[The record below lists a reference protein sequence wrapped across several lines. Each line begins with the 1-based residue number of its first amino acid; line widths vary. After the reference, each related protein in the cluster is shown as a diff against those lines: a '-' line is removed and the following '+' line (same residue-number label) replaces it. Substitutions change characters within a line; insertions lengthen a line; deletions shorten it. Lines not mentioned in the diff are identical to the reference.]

1 MKKYVAIALT
11 LILTAAAWA
20 APGASSSSAPVQ
32 QPAAAPAQQ
41 PAAAGARPPQ
51 AKTQAELGDYTAV
64 IQNGDLA
71 AAEAGADAF
80 AAKYTDSELTG
91 HLYIALQRKYQGA
104 NNAEKTVD
112 AGRKALKYLPD
123 NPMALVTTA
132 TVIAERTRDSDLDR
146 DERQDESIKYALH
159 SLETMDAGLT
169 LGANLPPEQLAQIK
183 NVLRS
188 MAYAV
193 MGVVYLNKKDYSVA
207 EENFRKAADANP
219 ASPDP
224 YVFYRLSLAQDH
236 QKKYADALKAVNRCL
251 ELAAADDPV
260 VPMAKQ
266 EQSRLS
272 KLVGAPAPAAPSTP
286 PSQPTPQTPPPPGK

>member
-1 MKKYVAIALT
+1 MKKYAAIALT
-11 LILTAAAWA
+11 LMLAGGAGAAQTA
-20 APGASSSSAPVQ
+20 S
-32 QPAAAPAQQ
+32 APAQQ
-41 PAAAGARPPQ
+41 PGASAQPSGPRPPQ
-51 AKTQAELGDYTAV
+51 AKTQAELTDYTAV
-64 IQNGDLA
+64 IQNADLA

-91 HLYIALQRKYQGA
+91 HLYTALQRKFQGA
-104 NNAEKTVD
+104 DNAEKTVE

-123 NPMALVTTA
+123 NPMVLVTTA

-146 DERQDESIKYALH
+146 DERHAESVKYAQH
-159 SLETMDAGLT
+159 SLETMDTGLT
-169 LGANLPPEQLAQIK
+169 LGAAMAPEQLQNIK

-193 MGVVYLNKKDYSVA
+193 VGVVHLNKKDYPVA

-219 ASPDP
+219 AQPDP
-224 YVFYRLSLAQDH
+224 YVFYRLSLALDH

-260 VPMAKQ
+260 TPLAKQ
-266 EQSRLS
+266 EQSRLT
-272 KLVGAPAPAAPSTP
+272 KLAGAPAPAAPSTP
-286 PSQPTPQTPPPPGK
+286 PTQPTPQPPPPPK

>member
-11 LILTAAAWA
+11 LILAGAAGA
-20 APGASSSSAPVQ
+20 AQTGSSSSAPAQ
-32 QPAAAPAQQ
+32 QPAAAPAQP

-51 AKTQAELGDYTAV
+51 AKTQAELTDYTAV
-64 IQNGDLA
+64 IQNADLE

-91 HLYIALQRKYQGA
+91 HLYIALQRKFQAA
-104 NNAEKTVD
+104 NNGEKTVD
-112 AGRKALKYLPD
+112 VGRKALKYLPD

-146 DERQDESIKYALH
+146 DERHAESVKYAQH
-159 SLETMDAGLT
+159 SLETMDTGLT
-169 LGANLPPEQLAQIK
+169 LGANLPPEQLQQIK

-193 MGVVYLNKKDYSVA
+193 VGVVHLNKKDYPVA

-219 ASPDP
+219 AQPDP
-224 YVFYRLSLAQDH
+224 YVFYRLSLALDH

-260 VPMAKQ
+260 SPLAKQ

-272 KLVGAPAPAAPSTP
+272 KLVGAPAPSTP
-286 PSQPTPQTPPPPGK
+286 PSQPTPKTPPPSGK